1 MIPLLRLGSA
11 NRNSGSDDSDVRLT
25 RNEPSKSQKKWAKSG
40 PIRTLLYPNG
50 CVVPHDSE
58 SC

>member
-25 RNEPSKSQKKWAKSG
+25 RNEPMKVAELGISSRLRNQIRSISNITGEDSK
-40 PIRTLLYPNG
+40 LL
-50 CVVPHDSE
+50 
-58 SC
+58 